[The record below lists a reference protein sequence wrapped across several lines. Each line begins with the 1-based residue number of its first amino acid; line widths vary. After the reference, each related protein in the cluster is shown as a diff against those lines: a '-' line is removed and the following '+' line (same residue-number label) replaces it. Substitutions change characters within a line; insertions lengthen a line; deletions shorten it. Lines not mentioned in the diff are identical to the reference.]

1 MNLWRNPSINTSHRS
16 QDRHCRVKLLQLSLQ
31 SNRFWKNLALNSYN
45 ITLSLSKLHRLPP
58 LLNNNNKGKTI
69 VMKIKRSAKAC
80 LMTIEAKEA
89 VKVDKV
95 ENPERVDLTVTSSK
109 KKAKITFKWLPSRTP

>member
-1 MNLWRNPSINTSHRS
+1 
-16 QDRHCRVKLLQLSLQ
+16 
-31 SNRFWKNLALNSYN
+31 
-45 ITLSLSKLHRLPP
+45 
-58 LLNNNNKGKTI
+58 
-69 VMKIKRSAKAC
+69 
-80 LMTIEAKEA
+80 MTIEAKEA

>member
-1 MNLWRNPSINTSHRS
+1 MNLWRNQSINTSHRS

-45 ITLSLSKLHRLPP
+45 ITLSLSKLHRLTP
-58 LLNNNNKGKTI
+58 LLNNNNKGKMI
-69 VMKIKRSAKAC
+69 AMKIKRSAKAC